1 MQTLSSILTPHL
13 CTLLTNW
20 LLSIYISSSSSFIL
34 AYFPSYLDNCIS
46 FMFFFFFFVIICGK
60 KWVPFYGVFYSLFL
74 TLLTMLDETL
84 VLAVRVFFFL
94 LLWVCLCWLFVPC
107 VVCFISSCFC
117 VCFFFVLPS
126 SPFSLSF
133 LLLLFDEMIGC
144 PFDAC
149 VSV

>member
-84 VLAVRVFFFL
+84 VLAVRVFFL
-94 LLWVCLCWLFVPC
+94 LLWVCVCVGCSYLVLCV
-107 VVCFISSCFC
+107 SSLPVFAFA
-117 VCFFFVLPS
+117 FF
-126 SPFSLSF
+126 LSF
-133 LLLLFDEMIGC
+133 LPLLSLFLFCYYCLMR
-144 PFDAC
+144 
-149 VSV
+149 